1 MTLEDLI
8 RDSHARAVRKG
19 WWDAERSDGADGL
32 AHGLV
37 LRSVPEKLVLIHSE
51 VSEALECYREGEMGT
66 AFDSTGCGDGPK
78 KPVGFPSEIAD
89 VVIRV
94 CDLLGALGV
103 VYRDMGTVVR
113 ENPGTI
119 TAWLARIHLDVSRA
133 MLAHEGVH
141 AALRRAHLFDVV
153 DTCYALAR
161 CVGFDLDEA
170 IERKACFNESRPHR
184 HGGKRC

>member
-32 AHGLV
+32 AHELV

-51 VSEALECYREGEMGT
+51 VSEALEDFRNYRMTET
-66 AFDSTGCGDGPK
+66 VRFGDG
-78 KPVGFPSEIAD
+78 KPLGFPSEIAD

-161 CVGFDLDEA
+161 CAGFDLDAA
-170 IERKACFNESRPHR
+170 IERKARFNESRPYR
-184 HGGKRC
+184 HGGKQC